1 MKKYW
6 MAALLGSMMVLGA
19 CSSDDAQ
26 EETENTAEAEEAPE
40 TETASENEEA
50 AEGSET
56 EEAAATEE
64 SSDEAA
70 DQAEET
76 EEASAEDSSSSSAVV
91 EVDTDGALEEE
102 YTEENEEQ
110 KVTFVY
116 QDTDVNHIGEVGPI
130 QFSIDAVELVS
141 IEIKDEMMAAQWE
154 REVGDEIHAFAIA
167 MGFENTVDQD
177 LDFFVPGIKAITNT
191 KEQLQTDYSMS
202 EHPDTQF
209 LGQVAHDG
217 VLVYVL
223 EKSTVQE
230 LETIELRIPTA
241 SDADYVEYGE
251 EQKVKLLINQ

>member
-19 CSSDDAQ
+19 CSSEDAQ
-26 EETENTAEAEEAPE
+26 EETDNTAEAEEAPE
-40 TETASENEEA
+40 TETAEENEEA

-56 EEAAATEE
+56 EEAEEAEE

-70 DQAEET
+70 DEAVET
-76 EEASAEDSSSSSAVV
+76 EETSSEDSSSSAVV

-116 QDTDVNHIGEVGPI
+116 QDTEVGHTGEVGPI
-130 QFSIDAVELVS
+130 EFSIDAVELVS

-251 EQKVKLLINQ
+251 EQRVKLLINQ